1 MAMVVR
7 TNYSALNTT
16 KHLNQSNNALSTTL
30 EKLSSGYKVNKAA
43 DDASGLAISE
53 KMKAQIKALDTASA
67 NAEDGISLI
76 QTAEGYINEIHGM
89 LNRQVELCMKSA
101 NGIYQA
107 VSGAS
112 NSTAD
117 SGGIGAAGT
126 DRDALQLEMDQLC
139 AEIDRIANTANF
151 NNVKLLDGS
160 LSTTGYYKINATGT
174 GELTG
179 IKDAFYLGSVTATTT
194 TLGSAVGVSG
204 TNGLILQIGETSRQ
218 ADKLTVSIIDFST
231 AALFNSIS
239 SYTNGDNSRGMSG
252 VTTVK
257 NVGKPGS
264 VNVGGT
270 TGMIQAN
277 RTQSVSGGS
286 RGGVSGLT
294 INISTQA
301 SASLGAEAL
310 RTVINKVSLQ
320 RAQLGAYQN
329 RLDYTIKNLDT
340 ASENISN
347 ANSRIR
353 DTDVAKEMSKFTMQN
368 VLVQSAQA
376 MLAQANQRPQQALQ
390 LLG

>member
-1 MAMVVR
+1 MGMVVR

-16 KHLNQSNNALSTTL
+16 KHLNQSNNALTATL
-30 EKLSSGYKVNKAA
+30 EKLSSGFKVNKAA

-67 NAEDGISLI
+67 NADDGISLI
-76 QTAEGYINEIHGM
+76 QTAEGYINEIHSM

-107 VSGAS
+107 VSGSKGATS
-112 NSTAD
+112 D
-117 SGGIGAAGT
+117 SGAIGAAGT

-160 LSTTGYYKINATGT
+160 LSTTGYNKMNASATGT
-174 GELTG
+174 LTG
-179 IKDAFYLGSVTATTT
+179 IKDAFS
-194 TLGSAVGVSG
+194 LGSATGMTTTWGAGIAITG

-231 AALFNSIS
+231 AALFNAIS
-239 SYTNGDNSRGMSG
+239 KYNNGDSSRGATITSARGSG
-252 VTTVK
+252 SK
-257 NVGKPGS
+257 LSS
-264 VNVGGT
+264 VNVGGS
-270 TGMIQAN
+270 TGMIQFN

-286 RGGVSGLT
+286 RGGASGLT

-310 RTVINKVSLQ
+310 RTDINTVSLQ

>member
-1 MAMVVR
+1 MGMVVR
-7 TNYSALNTT
+7 TNYSALNST
-16 KHLNQSNNALSTTL
+16 KHLNLNNKALDKSL

-67 NAEDGISLI
+67 NAEDGISLV
-76 QTAEGYINEIHGM
+76 QTAEGYIGEIHDM
-89 LNRQVELCMKSA
+89 LNRMVELSMKSA
-101 NGIYQA
+101 NGIYQS

-112 NSTAD
+112 NSTAN
-117 SGGIGAAGT
+117 SGSIGAAGV
-126 DRDALQLEMDQLC
+126 DRDALQLEMDQLT

-160 LSTTGYYKINATGT
+160 LSTTGYNKLSHSATT
-174 GELTG
+174 QVTG
-179 IKDAFYLGSVTATTT
+179 IKDSFSLNAVTGYSTTFGASATVKAT
-194 TLGSAVGVSG
+194 SG
-204 TNGLILQIGETSRQ
+204 LVLQIGETSRQ
-218 ADKLTVSIIDFST
+218 ADKLRISIIDFST

-239 SYTNGDNSRGMSG
+239 TYSNGDNS
-252 VTTVK
+252 
-257 NVGKPGS
+257 VGAT
-264 VNVGGT
+264 GGT
-270 TGMIQAN
+270 KASGALSASSGLVQWN

-286 RGGVSGLT
+286 RGQVSGFT

-301 SASLGAEAL
+301 SASLAAEAL
-310 RTVINKVSLQ
+310 RTVINTVSLQ

-329 RLDYTIKNLDT
+329 RLDYTINNLNT
-340 ASENISN
+340 ASENISA

-353 DTDVAKEMSKFTMQN
+353 DTDVAKEMSTYTKNN
-368 VLVQSAQA
+368 VLVQAAQS